1 MATEKKNCW
10 NQLIL
15 FKLPTFKVSYPVL
28 MLPIIVVNYCANC
41 KNDARFM
48 DFVLVFYLLCNLE
61 GASIYRIA
69 RDGLCKSAVLLL
81 TGI

>member
-1 MATEKKNCW
+1 
-10 NQLIL
+10 
-15 FKLPTFKVSYPVL
+15 
-28 MLPIIVVNYCANC
+28 
-41 KNDARFM
+41 M

-81 TGI
+81 TGIWGCLASSSGFKYQVSQAPEVLNSSSHLSVVKL

>member
-1 MATEKKNCW
+1 
-10 NQLIL
+10 
-15 FKLPTFKVSYPVL
+15 
-28 MLPIIVVNYCANC
+28 
-41 KNDARFM
+41 M